1 MGILYVYYIREL
13 YTMRVKDWLR
23 KTRSL
28 RHDIYEVL
36 IWVVGIGLVLYCFT
50 GCASVVP
57 NEKWSGESITLATTL
72 TGLSMIDAKQT
83 FMMDEYSSYFDVI
96 EPITYAHEVNP
107 LMGESPTNDRVVV
120 VKLLSGVLTFYG
132 LNKLK
137 EVNRKKALTWLNVL
151 YLIVVIHNNSL
162 GLNINL

>member
-1 MGILYVYYIREL
+1 
-13 YTMRVKDWLR
+13 MRVKDWLR

-83 FMMDEYSSYFDVI
+83 FMMNEYRSYFDEM
-96 EPITYAHEVNP
+96 EPITYAQEINP
-107 LMGESPTNDRVVV
+107 LMGESPTRDRVVV
-120 VKLLSGVLTFYG
+120 VKLATGALTLYG
-132 LNKLK
+132 LNKMK
-137 EVNRKKALTWLNVL
+137 EKNRKKALMYLNVM

>member
-1 MGILYVYYIREL
+1 MNDLKYLLPKKSSIAIWGMILILYFFVGCSTLIGQE
-13 YTMRVKDWLR
+13 
-23 KTRSL
+23 
-28 RHDIYEVL
+28 DIK
-36 IWVVGIGLVLYCFT
+36 
-50 GCASVVP
+50 P
-57 NEKWSGESITLATTL
+57 DNRWSGESISLATTL

-83 FMMDEYSSYFDVI
+83 FMMDEYRSYHDRI

-120 VKLLSGVLTFYG
+120 VKLVTGALTLYG
-132 LNKLK
+132 LNKMK
-137 EVNRKKALTWLNVL
+137 EKNRKKALMYLNVF